1 MLLFDIA
8 DQFQEVLC
16 PTTVVVVSGHSF
28 DFGKVFQILGA
39 LVSDP
44 EEGIVGENTKG
55 SAIAASGFVLAV
67 KIKRFENA
75 LACGIERPG
84 PVDLYEAFR
93 PKRLCLSLLLAR
105 PCEGLT
111 RGVPE
116 LPGLQILR
124 QPVPQ
129 IDEVVRVH
137 AGVIQLFFF
146 EGAFSPV
153 VPLPFLVEDD
163 SEVLLDKL
171 GQTQLGVSQQLGGL
185 RRIEKIPEGKSKIA
199 FEPQDVVYRRME
211 DFFYIRVVEYLAQW
225 LQIFQL
231 QRVQDIIVLCRGDL
245 YEADPFEVGVKTVG
259 FRIDGNVPRG
269 GQLLHELQKVCR
281 VLYDDHWVHSG
292 VPVGFS
298 WGSHASHKRGKPMG
312 NRKKKMHP
320 PPSRSSRGKSF
331 PLEFYTPFKG
341 LDQHLTQTSH
351 TASRRDQTPS
361 RGPVSASPQDD
372 DQLFTEAMK
381 DVVPLADAGK
391 KRVPP
396 PSPAKRAPRFLAQE
410 EQEVFTHL
418 VDLVS
423 GGGEFELTY
432 SDEYVDGAIV
442 GLSPKIL
449 KKLRRGEFSY
459 QDYIDL
465 HGLTRDQARDE
476 VIRFVQESFARKSRC
491 ILVVSGRGLNSRDK
505 QPVLKKGL
513 VHWLTRSPLK
523 RLILAFASA
532 RTYDGGAGAFYVLL
546 RRNEGKA
553 PFVTPAV

>member
-1 MLLFDIA
+1 
-8 DQFQEVLC
+8 
-16 PTTVVVVSGHSF
+16 
-28 DFGKVFQILGA
+28 
-39 LVSDP
+39 
-44 EEGIVGENTKG
+44 
-55 SAIAASGFVLAV
+55 
-67 KIKRFENA
+67 
-75 LACGIERPG
+75 
-84 PVDLYEAFR
+84 
-93 PKRLCLSLLLAR
+93 
-105 PCEGLT
+105 
-111 RGVPE
+111 
-116 LPGLQILR
+116 
-124 QPVPQ
+124 
-129 IDEVVRVH
+129 
-137 AGVIQLFFF
+137 
-146 EGAFSPV
+146 
-153 VPLPFLVEDD
+153 
-163 SEVLLDKL
+163 
-171 GQTQLGVSQQLGGL
+171 
-185 RRIEKIPEGKSKIA
+185 
-199 FEPQDVVYRRME
+199 
-211 DFFYIRVVEYLAQW
+211 
-225 LQIFQL
+225 
-231 QRVQDIIVLCRGDL
+231 
-245 YEADPFEVGVKTVG
+245 
-259 FRIDGNVPRG
+259 
-269 GQLLHELQKVCR
+269 
-281 VLYDDHWVHSG
+281 
-292 VPVGFS
+292 
-298 WGSHASHKRGKPMG
+298 MG

-320 PPSRSSRGKSF
+320 PLSRSSRGKPS
-331 PLEFYTPFKG
+331 PHEFYTPFKG
-341 LDQHLTQTSH
+341 LDQHLTQISH
-351 TASRRDQTPS
+351 TASRRDQPPS
-361 RGPVSASPQDD
+361 RGPVSASASPQDE
-372 DQLFTEAMK
+372 DQLFTEAMR

-396 PSPAKRAPRFLAQE
+396 PSPTKRAPRFLAQE

-513 VHWLTRSPLK
+513 VNWLTRSPLK